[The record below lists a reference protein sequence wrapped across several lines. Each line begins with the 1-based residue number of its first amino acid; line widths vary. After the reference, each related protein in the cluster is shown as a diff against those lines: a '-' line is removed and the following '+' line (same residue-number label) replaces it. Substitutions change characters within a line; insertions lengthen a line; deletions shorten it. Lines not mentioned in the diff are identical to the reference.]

1 MGFLLSSRAGKR
13 RRVPK
18 ITSGKA
24 LAGTPASVRRNKR
37 AYSSLQ
43 IIMFTYD

>member
-1 MGFLLSSRAGKR
+1 MGFLLSSRAGR
-13 RRVPK
+13 WRRVSK
-18 ITSGKA
+18 ITSGNA

-37 AYSSLQ
+37 AHSSLQ